1 MQSVFLVLCLALSG
15 AAAADL
21 PTTPAAAQAGDA
33 KAIVQAVEAKYA
45 GVETLSAD
53 FVQTTRSEV
62 FGDEKQ
68 KGRLFVKRPS
78 KMRWEFT
85 ESGKQFVTD
94 GRTMWVYSKE
104 DNQAIR
110 FDDVSNQA
118 DAAQSLL
125 QSLDKLDELFLVQT
139 APAASAESHAL
150 DLRPRTEGQVKRIR
164 LVLDKQYLLQHVTIT
179 DAFDGVTELEFSA
192 VNLGADAP
200 DALFDFK
207 VPEGAQVITGSGM

>member
-1 MQSVFLVLCLALSG
+1 MQSILLVFCLALSG

-21 PTTPAAAQAGDA
+21 PTIAAVGEVSDV
-33 KAIVQAVEAKYA
+33 KAVVKAVEKKYA
-45 GVETLSAD
+45 GVETIAAD
-53 FVQTTRSEV
+53 FLQTSRSEV

-68 KGRLFVKRPS
+68 KGRLFIKRPS

-94 GRTMWVYSKE
+94 GNTMWVYSKE

-110 FDDVSNQA
+110 FDDVSAQA

-125 QSLDKLDELFLVQT
+125 QSLDRLDELFLVE
-139 APAASAESHAL
+139 ALPAAAETHAL

-164 LVLDKQYLLQHVTIT
+164 LILDRQLLLKHVTIT

-192 VNLGADAP
+192 VNLGADTP
-200 DALFDFK
+200 DSLFDFK
-207 VPEGAQVITGSGM
+207 VPEGAQVITGGGF